1 MAKNVLPVDFQDD
14 ILAESMNGRRKYQ
27 MITNSDGTVSFVDV
41 TEYTQVGSNFGQAQV
56 NATNEAVNESADKN
70 KIIDDKDDLV
80 ANSQAG
86 MMAGAL
92 AVKAIREELNQNM
105 SVVDVSD
112 KFSFSDPSKIS
123 GFQALKYGRL
133 IRLQGLL
140 TNITENFIITA
151 LENSVY
157 PLQSPN
163 LTDKVLNYGGWQSD
177 DQRMVNVSF
186 SGKTIT
192 IEATSSGFSFTAVEA
207 WYLSA

>member
-86 MMAGAL
+86 MIAGAL

-105 SVVDVSD
+105 IKYQINLLLLPQMKLESLHRRLGASD
-112 KFSFSDPSKIS
+112 MEM
-123 GFQALKYGRL
+123 Y
-133 IRLQGLL
+133 
-140 TNITENFIITA
+140 
-151 LENSVY
+151 
-157 PLQSPN
+157 
-163 LTDKVLNYGGWQSD
+163 VL
-177 DQRMVNVSF
+177 
-186 SGKTIT
+186 
-192 IEATSSGFSFTAVEA
+192 
-207 WYLSA
+207 